1 MPTDN
6 KLDPSLDLIPAV
18 RASLNVE
25 KMPIVFLGSPEERK
39 RIQLEIVKTGKPLIV
54 YDGVENGVGKRLL
67 ITPSAAYGL
76 LTGFDMDVLTVIHHK
91 LFELTKEIGSC
102 PVNLRLQL
110 SEFPKVMK
118 LKTAGDLYD
127 RIRDS
132 IKRISEMTLY
142 HENFVKV
149 KESKAGETRSYKE
162 TSLKIFHYKGL
173 FKEET
178 SRAGN
183 ARMRKLYIDIDIPE
197 WLQNNINNGYTTEFD
212 PNVYFSM
219 TNDRAKR
226 LFRVLDVIRYQPMVQ
241 VPLKKVEIELCLG
254 SLEQKEKNRV
264 LKRALK
270 QLTDIGFIESYQ
282 ILESYLSVSFK
293 DVKKASLP
301 FRASGGSFTM
311 SPQEKA
317 MTDWLVKELNDEH
330 SRAYLSS
337 IVVKVPLEIIHLCL
351 SLTKE
356 TATFNGIKTTRAAVF
371 VDHIKRECERR
382 DIPLS

>member
-1 MPTDN
+1 MDPT
-6 KLDPSLDLIPAV
+6 LDLIPAV
-18 RASLNVE
+18 RASLNIE

-39 RIQLEIVKTGKPLIV
+39 RIQLEIVTTGKPLVV
-54 YDGVENGVGKRLL
+54 YDGVENGVGKRLS
-67 ITPSAAYGL
+67 ITPSSAYGL

-91 LFELTKEIGSC
+91 LFELTKELGSC
-102 PVNLRLQL
+102 PDTIRLQL
-110 SEFPKVMK
+110 SEFPKIMK

-132 IKRISEMTLY
+132 IKRISEMSLY

-149 KESKAGETRSYKE
+149 KENKAGETKTYKE

-178 SRAGN
+178 SRGGN
-183 ARMRKLYIDIDIPE
+183 SKMRKLYMDIDIPE
-197 WLQNNINNGYTTEFD
+197 WLRNNIDNGYTTEFD

-226 LFRVLDVIRYQPMVQ
+226 LFRVLDVIRYQPSVQ

-254 SLEQKEKNRV
+254 NLQQKEKNRV
-264 LKRALK
+264 LKRALQ
-270 QLTDIGFIESYQ
+270 QLLDIGFVASYE
-282 ILESYLSVSFK
+282 ILESYLSVTFT

-301 FRASGGSFTM
+301 FKPNPMGRSMTI
-311 SPQEKA
+311 QEER
-317 MTDWLVKELNDEH
+317 MTDWLVKELNDAH
-330 SRAYLSS
+330 SRKYLSS
-337 IVVKVPLEIIHLCL
+337 IIMKVPLEIVDLCL

-382 DIPLS
+382 SISL